1 MTQSEKEVMALA
13 PQHATS
19 LMLQASSSYI
29 WGARFKKPSYGSLK
43 PRAPLRLA
51 TNNKSDR
58 TN

>member
-1 MTQSEKEVMALA
+1 MALA